1 MSLMQF
7 HLTLD
12 ELLSIE
18 TALDLAVEFARDT
31 LAERDAKLGR
41 ATYKNR
47 TVAEC
52 IERDI
57 AKIADAQT
65 VVRDILGGV
74 NPESDHT
81 L

>member
-7 HLTLD
+7 HLTLN
-12 ELLSIE
+12 EMI
-18 TALDLAVEFARDT
+18 TIQTGLDLAVEFARDT
-31 LAERDAKLGR
+31 LAEHDAKLGR

-52 IERDI
+52 IERD
-57 AKIADAQT
+57 AARIADAQT
-65 VVRDILGGV
+65 VVRDNIGGV
-74 NPESDHT
+74 NPKSDHT